1 MTKAA
6 LDKIL
11 TEMGYEEDEKY
22 AVKEIVVTLRRMK
35 TITKEALK
43 ESGKL
48 SAGIVD
54 ELMVL
59 QEWYEEWS
67 SSMTTASQPIEDV
80 FTETLWDE
88 YLMKRAD
95 KKKKSGN
102 IIKQEASDPHA
113 KTVSNSDALNVSYKV
128 ETKEIPKLPANKTLK
143 GKIFDDWVSIF
154 YVKMCQAKVYDILA

>member
-11 TEMGYEEDEKY
+11 TEMGYEEDKKY

-43 ESGKL
+43 EGGKL

-80 FTETLWDE
+80 FTETLG
-88 YLMKRAD
+88 D
-95 KKKKSGN
+95 K
-102 IIKQEASDPHA
+102 
-113 KTVSNSDALNVSYKV
+113 
-128 ETKEIPKLPANKTLK
+128 
-143 GKIFDDWVSIF
+143 
-154 YVKMCQAKVYDILA
+154 